1 MTIATFA
8 AWLSKTEPSQAI
20 QKYLWVIPTVQTV
33 HILAVAIV
41 LSSVAM
47 VELRLMGWAGTRTT
61 MPQTAQRYVPWVWGA
76 LVVLVLSGAILVT
89 GEPERELT
97 NLSFQI
103 KMALLVC
110 AIGLTASFQLNVSRG
125 VKYWTEAPHTASAKF
140 LGLVTLLIW
149 MAIAVAGRWIAY
161 MDLDKVTL

>member
-1 MTIATFA
+1 MTIAAFA
-8 AWLSKTEPSQAI
+8 AWLSKTPPSLAVQ
-20 QKYLWVIPTVQTV
+20 QTLWVIPTLQTV

-61 MPQTAQRYVPWVWGA
+61 MPETAQRYVPWVWGA
-76 LVVLVLSGAILVT
+76 LVVLVLSGTILII

-97 NLSFQI
+97 NLSFQV

-110 AIGLTASFQLNVSRG
+110 AITLTACFQYSVGRG
-125 VKYWTEAPHTASAKF
+125 VKYWTDAPHRAGAKV
-140 LGLVTLLIW
+140 LGLLTLVTW

-161 MDLDKVTL
+161 MDSTKVTL